1 MSRIRMWLIRGWKPA
16 LALGILALIARH
28 FIRILSRPELNPYPF
43 ALRLE
48 LLVVAGLLYLAAH
61 CSWAWFW
68 VRLLRSQDVPV
79 RFVDGLRAYFVSQF
93 GKYIPGKVAVLAI
106 RIALLHR
113 QVGGK
118 PLAVGITATY
128 ETLTSMGA
136 GALVGIL
143 LLPWVGVM
151 PTELADNLALVAA
164 IAALPAVLG
173 VLNKLA
179 ARRIARLRGP
189 DAPPLPS
196 PPLNLLAQGLLHGAA
211 GWCLLGISLG
221 LAVQAVAND
230 PPPWTVDSYLGNLGA
245 VALAYVAGFFVLV
258 APGGLGVRE
267 VILQYALM
275 PRFEPAL
282 GQSLAA
288 AQAAVIALVLRLT
301 WTIAELAMIAG
312 LLLGHRKT
320 TKGNESAP

>member
-1 MSRIRMWLIRGWKPA
+1 
-16 LALGILALIARH
+16 
-28 FIRILSRPELNPYPF
+28 
-43 ALRLE
+43 
-48 LLVVAGLLYLAAH
+48 
-61 CSWAWFW
+61 
-68 VRLLRSQDVPV
+68 
-79 RFVDGLRAYFVSQF
+79 
-93 GKYIPGKVAVLAI
+93 
-106 RIALLHR
+106 
-113 QVGGK
+113 
-118 PLAVGITATY
+118 
-128 ETLTSMGA
+128 
-136 GALVGIL
+136 
-143 LLPWVGVM
+143 
-151 PTELADNLALVAA
+151 VAA